1 MSDPVYQGSYNDLLL
16 NYGHDK
22 AKAIMQWYNF
32 ADGWKLND
40 NLGLI
45 ASPDMDVISNPY
57 IGVKIGKYNEI
68 YKDRRSLDPYQ
79 NKDTGWIWNSDK
91 GAYYWPSLP
100 TTDMFGNTSTSYARY
115 LRPGEG
121 KKSHG
126 MFGSFSPAVSFFT
139 GGLSDVIQGDKLGEG
154 FLGEK
159 GGSLFQ
165 DFLLSTGTAGLSD
178 AYKGYEKYQDIGDIF
193 AGIDRAIDPG
203 GVVDTWT
210 RKIGSFLP
218 DEIRQY
224 APALGSAIGSA
235 IYPVAGTAAGYG
247 IGAKLKG
254 GEDVY
259 NYKGDMIGAGT
270 AAALAYLANGGM
282 SKIGSYFS
290 TPTAGEAASIG
301 TDREL
306 QYILNDMQSALSSD
320 YDPSLVAGLRDYELN
335 HILTDMGDAVSP
347 NYTGSTETPVRF
359 SSGRPV
365 GTAHTLKGRSF
376 DPYSGEDRG
385 YWYDVDRMA
394 PEEPTLDYPYP
405 DPNNPTEPMYNES
418 GMYDYTLP
426 SEFDPNDLVTSS
438 SGSWKDYLEDFLK
451 VLKGLKIGGGT
462 EGTPGYIKSW
472 FGGSGLDMSEESY
485 KNRSKGRRD
494 LGMEMLEGTD
504 LDLDKILNPYLEDYV
519 YAGR

>member
-1 MSDPVYQGSYNDLLL
+1 MTIEKNINFFVDAASKLGFLEAVNKYGGWRSFGDDWMINQKTGMLSSSAANVLDNPAGEITLEQYNDKFKEYKRL
-16 NYGHDK
+16 
-22 AKAIMQWYNF
+22 
-32 ADGWKLND
+32 
-40 NLGLI
+40 
-45 ASPDMDVISNPY
+45 NPY
-57 IGVKIGKYNEI
+57 KNA
-68 YKDRRSLDPYQ
+68 
-79 NKDTGWIWNSDK
+79 NTGWIWDSDK
-91 GAYYWPSLP
+91 NAYFWPSKIE
-100 TTDMFGNTSTSYARY
+100 TDADVYSRH
-115 LRPGEG
+115 LRPGETN
-121 KKSHG
+121 KKKHAGVFSAIG
-126 MFGSFSPAVSFFT
+126 TAIGTYLCPGIGTAIGAWMGSALDGVNDPKQLATSSAIAGATAYVGSQ
-139 GGLSDVIQGDKLGEG
+139 LDL
-154 FLGEK
+154 
-159 GGSLFQ
+159 GSLF
-165 DFLLSTGTAGLSD
+165 GLSGSTTPSGMNP
-178 AYKGYEKYQDIGDIF
+178 YNSYIM
-193 AGIDRAIDPG
+193 G
-203 GVVDTWT
+203 GNN
-210 RKIGSFLP
+210 
-218 DEIRQY
+218 
-224 APALGSAIGSA
+224 A
-235 IYPVAGTAAGYG
+235 AAG
-247 IGAKLKG
+247 
-254 GEDVY
+254 
-259 NYKGDMIGAGT
+259 N
-270 AAALAYLANGGM
+270 LAYGNASNLGTFTPELGLM
-282 SKIGSYFS
+282 SSSMAPLSSY
-290 TPTAGEAASIG
+290 TAGEAASIV

-347 NYTGSTETPVRF
+347 NYTGSTETPVQF

-472 FGGSGLDMSEESY
+472 FGGSGLGMPGDGY
-485 KNRSKGRRD
+485 YPNRSKGRRD